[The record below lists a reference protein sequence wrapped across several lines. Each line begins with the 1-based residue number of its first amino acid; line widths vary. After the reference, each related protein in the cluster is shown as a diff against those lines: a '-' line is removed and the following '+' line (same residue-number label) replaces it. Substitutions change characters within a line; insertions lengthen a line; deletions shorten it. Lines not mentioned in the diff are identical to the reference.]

1 LRVHEPPAAGT
12 QAGKREL
19 FMQRHLKLTAIAAA
33 VLSTLNVQAA
43 EEAIAPEVIVT
54 ATRFSESTQKTASN
68 VTVITDKDIQNSPA
82 MNLPD
87 MLKGIAGID
96 VRPSTGNMGID
107 TTVDMRGFG
116 DAASSNTLIL
126 LDGQRLNPIDSAGIS
141 WSAIPL
147 NSIRRIEIIRGAG
160 TVLYGDQASGGVIN
174 IITNKSG
181 ASYASATATVG
192 SYGYRGADANL
203 SGGNEQAYFNVAT
216 HYADAD
222 GWRDNSEMNQQALS
236 GRTGF
241 HLPNGE
247 IFLDFA
253 GYTDKSGLPGSL
265 LSPAYSNS
273 PTSARTPFDSQDRNG
288 YRLRPGAS
296 LALSDTMTIEA
307 ELANANEKYH
317 SDNVSFGSTFD
328 RARDTLSFTPRLRW
342 KHGLGSLNSETVSG
356 IDYYSGEVKG
366 ISSTYAAQGAK
377 QNSKALYLQ
386 NTTELNQSWAVA
398 LGARRQRMDQRA
410 HQEAYAPFALPAF
423 SGDSVRSRNAYD
435 LGLVYQTSDWRAYAK
450 LGTTF
455 RFANTDELFGYDPFT
470 GNPVFAGDL
479 KPQHG
484 TISEIG
490 ASFVQDALR
499 GKASLYQ
506 LKLTDEI
513 GFDSAVFA
521 NVNLSPTRRNG
532 LEAELD
538 WHLATN
544 LKARFSY
551 TYVDAT
557 FREGVNAG
565 NEIPLVAHN
574 KASTQ
579 LTWQGGTIGTYSV
592 IANYVGERI
601 YSGDFAN
608 ILGKLPAY
616 ATMDLQSSWDFKPW
630 TITAKLLNAFDKH
643 YASSGG
649 YSTTYSDH
657 YYFPADAR
665 SLFVS
670 ACYTFR

>member
-1 LRVHEPPAAGT
+1 
-12 QAGKREL
+12 
-19 FMQRHLKLTAIAAA
+19 
-33 VLSTLNVQAA
+33 
-43 EEAIAPEVIVT
+43 
-54 ATRFSESTQKTASN
+54 
-68 VTVITDKDIQNSPA
+68 

-96 VRPSTGNMGID
+96 VRPSNGNMGID
-107 TTVDMRGFG
+107 TTVDIRGFG
-116 DAASSNTLIL
+116 DAASSNTLVL

-174 IITNKSG
+174 IITDKSG
-181 ASYASATATVG
+181 TSNASVTATVG

-203 SGGNEQAYFNVAT
+203 SGGNERAYFNVAS

-222 GWRDNSEMNQQALS
+222 GWRDNSEMNQQALN

-241 HLPNGE
+241 NLPNGE
-247 IFLDFA
+247 VFLDFA
-253 GYTDKSGLPGSL
+253 GYKDKSGLPGSL
-265 LSPAYSNS
+265 LSPAYSDS

-296 LALSDTMTIEA
+296 FMLSDTMTVEA
-307 ELANANEKYH
+307 ELADANEKYH
-317 SDNVSFGSTFD
+317 ADNVSFGSTFD
-328 RARDTLSFTPRLRW
+328 RTRDTLSFTPRLRW

-386 NTTELNQSWAVA
+386 NTTELDQSWALT

-423 SGDSVRSRNAYD
+423 TGDSVRSRNAYD
-435 LGLVYQTSDWRAYAK
+435 LGLVYQTAGWRAYAK

-484 TISEIG
+484 RINEIG
-490 ASFVQDALR
+490 ASFTQNDLS

-513 GFDSAVFA
+513 GFDGTVFA
-521 NVNLSPTRRNG
+521 NVNFPSTRRNG
-532 LEAELD
+532 VETELD
-538 WHLATN
+538 WRFATN

-551 TYVDAT
+551 TYTDAT

-565 NEIPLVAHN
+565 NELPLVAHN
-574 KASTQ
+574 KASAQ
-579 LTWQGGTIGTYSV
+579 LTWQGSSAGTYSA

-608 ILGKLPAY
+608 IRGKLPAY
-616 ATMDLQSSWDFKPW
+616 ATMDLQSSWDFRPW
-630 TITAKLLNAFDKH
+630 TITAKLLNAFDKR

-649 YSTTYSDH
+649 YSLTYSDH

-665 SLFVS
+665 SFFVS
-670 ACYTFR
+670 ARYTFR